1 MTLFFN
7 LMFSDPTCTFR
18 SCSGSLYFEEPAL
31 LNLALFDIALKANNI
46 GISFIPTL
54 IFLVEQLY

>member
-31 LNLALFDIALKANNI
+31 LNLVLFDIALKANNI
-46 GISFIPTL
+46 GA
-54 IFLVEQLY
+54 